1 MGVGHGAG
9 DAAEVGGGMTSEHL
23 TKALAAIPKAR
34 VADENTDT
42 NTNDHATQ
50 KSAERVVVSLPVSGT
65 APHHSATVP
74 RVPLQ
79 GRGNGGTGTFRE
91 RSGTTGTPFE
101 SIEAFLARADSAPP
115 IEYLIEK
122 LVPGSGKV
130 MMYSAP
136 NAGKTWL
143 ALLIL
148 KTAAALGRSCFL
160 VEEEGGLRALANRM
174 RTLGLQGLPTISVAH
189 LRGVS
194 LDDRK
199 MVKLLCDELAATD
212 APVLVLDPLNS
223 VWGGDENDTHAAT
236 QLRQVLDALARANPR
251 ALIAVLHHTSK
262 AGERGEGSKTYAG
275 RGSSVFAGW
284 ADCSLHLSYVPT
296 PKGAGRVVFDVEVA
310 KMRDDEREQVTRFE
324 VELGTGTIS
333 MEARSKGAGTGVE
346 LEAKITAALKAAAE
360 PLTRSALRAVVHVRN
375 EALVACVEGML
386 SKSLL
391 RVDPKGRLSV
401 APTGAQRD
409 MRFPAEEAADA

>member
-1 MGVGHGAG
+1 M
-9 DAAEVGGGMTSEHL
+9 SEPVIDL
-23 TKALAAIPKAR
+23 DDLPKAR
-34 VADENTDT
+34 KARRNP
-42 NTNDHATQ
+42 N
-50 KSAERVVVSLPVSGT
+50 VVPLPVVGTSTPNSGG
-65 APHHSATVP
+65 VP
-74 RVPLQ
+74 PVPLK
-79 GRGNGGTGTFRE
+79 GNGNGVTGTFPE
-91 RSGTTGTPFE
+91 RAGTPGTPFE
-101 SIEAFLARADSAPP
+101 TISDFLARADNAPP

-130 MMYSAP
+130 MLYSAP

-148 KTAAALGRSCFL
+148 KTAAALGRACFL

-174 RTLGLQGLPTISVAH
+174 RTLGLQDLAGINVAH

-199 MVKLLCDELAATD
+199 MVKLLCGELASAE

-236 QLRQVLDALARANPR
+236 QLRQVLDTLVRANPR

-284 ADCSLHLSYVPT
+284 ADCSLHLSHVPS
-296 PKGAGRVVFDVEVA
+296 PKGAGRVAFDVEVA
-310 KMRDDEREQVTRFE
+310 KMRDDERGQVVRIT
-324 VELGTGTIS
+324 VDLGSGDVT
-333 MEARSKGAGTGVE
+333 METRSKDTSGADV
-346 LEAKITAALKAAAE
+346 EAKVIAALRSAGE
-360 PLTRSALRAVVHVRN
+360 PMFKSALRKVVQVRN
-375 EALVACVEGML
+375 EVLGQCVDSML
-386 SKSLL
+386 SRGLL
-391 RVDPKGRLSV
+391 HADMKGRLS
-401 APTGAQRD
+401 AATRGQRD
-409 MRFPAEEAADA
+409 TRLSDEGGADA